1 MECSSRL
8 ILFLLSVTLALD
20 GCTTNVYRTQVE
32 ALHTHTEQF
41 QSFLHREQVEAAMHE
56 TQAIELIGL
65 QIKAGRLPGG
75 DRLQPKDMTQL
86 TQLLDTVR
94 EQAAINWV
102 SLAQY
107 FSTRQRYS
115 AARALYQR
123 VIQSY
128 SKGGDRLYAEYAR
141 QALADMDILAI
152 GQGTEQAFI
161 GQPALSALQDDRRR

>member
-1 MECSSRL
+1 M
-8 ILFLLSVTLALD
+8 
-20 GCTTNVYRTQVE
+20 GCTSRVIWSLLMVTVIFGGCATNVYHTQVE
-32 ALHTHTEQF
+32 ALHAHTEQF

-65 QIKAGRLPGG
+65 QVKAGRLPGG
-75 DRLQPKDMTQL
+75 DMMKAKNLAQE
-86 TQLLDTVR
+86 TQLLDAVR
-94 EQAAINWV
+94 EQAAVNWV

-107 FSTRQRYS
+107 FSTRQRYP

-141 QALADMDILAI
+141 QALTDMDILAM
-152 GQGTEQAFI
+152 GQGMEQGLIA
-161 GQPALSALQDDRRR
+161 QPVLSGVQDGRNQ

>member
-1 MECSSRL
+1 MHHSSRL
-8 ILFLLSVTLALD
+8 TLCLLVVAIALG
-20 GCTTNVYRTQVE
+20 GCTGNVYRTQVD
-32 ALHTHTEQF
+32 ALHTHTDQF
-41 QSFLHREQVEAAMHE
+41 QRLLQREQVEGAVHE
-56 TQAIELIGL
+56 THAIELIGL
-65 QIKAGRLPGG
+65 QIKAGRLPGAE
-75 DRLQPKDMTQL
+75 RLNPKEMKQL
-86 TQLLDTVR
+86 NELLDAVR

-107 FSTRQRYS
+107 FSTRQRYP

-141 QALADMDILAI
+141 QALSDMDILAL
-152 GQGTEQAFI
+152 GQAAEQAFI